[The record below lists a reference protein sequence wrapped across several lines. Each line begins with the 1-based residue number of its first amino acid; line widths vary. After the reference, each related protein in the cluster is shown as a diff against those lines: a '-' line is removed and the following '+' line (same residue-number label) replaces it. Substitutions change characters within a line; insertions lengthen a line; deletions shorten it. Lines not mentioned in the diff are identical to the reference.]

1 MSAVLSVAV
10 LGRVVVRRDGV
21 AAPVPTGRTTELLV
35 RLALEGGR
43 PVRAQRLAEDLWPG
57 GARANTLQVKVSQ
70 LRRALGD
77 PAAVPGGSAGYALVA
92 DAVDALDVTRLA
104 AEGAARLADGDP
116 AAAATSCRAG
126 LQLFDTEVLPA
137 AGDGEWVAPHRVRLT
152 EVRLRLTEDE
162 LAARLALGAAGE
174 LVGELEALVAEHP
187 LREGLWAL
195 LVTALYRAGRPADA
209 LAAHRRVT
217 RMLAEE
223 LGVDPSPALAG
234 LAHQVLVHD
243 PALGGPPRG
252 NLPAPTTALVGRAA
266 ELAAV
271 RAALDGHRLV
281 TVVGPAGVG
290 KTRLAVEA
298 ARGRQAPDGTW
309 LARLE
314 GVRTADELPTALAEA
329 LPGHTGITGLRT
341 ADLLLVL
348 DNCEHLVD
356 AVGDAVTHV
365 LDAAPGVR
373 VLATSQRALGVEG
386 ELTFP
391 LAPLADDDAVALFT
405 ARAHRAA
412 GTGPDVLPLCR
423 ALDGL
428 PLAIELAAARTRVL
442 SVPEIRRRLD
452 DRFALLADP
461 TVRGPERRRTLAAA
475 LAWSYDL
482 LFPDDQRGLWAL
494 AAFPAGASLAGLEHV
509 LAALDVPRAAALDV
523 VERLVDRSLVLVDAH
538 PTGTRYRLLDG
549 VRAFAR
555 GRADT
560 AVTDSALVDWVAG
573 LAATVAAGVRGPQQS
588 ALVAVTA
595 AERATIDAAL
605 AVAGATPTGAAA
617 EGDGQPGAQLG
628 GSTTAAARIP
638 TGVAA
643 DRDDLPGAQL
653 DGSTTAAAR
662 IPARVAADIAVG
674 FGWAWVLLDDAGAA
688 ARLRPFADRS
698 DARLLLSFVEAMSG
712 DLRAARAALD
722 GVPDGVPNDPDRARW
737 FGGFVL
743 SQEGRFAEA
752 AADLERCHTAFGAR
766 GEDWWA
772 GGSLLLA
779 AFARLGLGDVAAAA
793 DHCAAAVRILEPLGD
808 AWGLQ
813 HAEAALGRIAQA
825 TGRFADAARHH
836 ARAAAATERLGFPG
850 ATALHLLHLA
860 KAQLAD
866 DDPAAAA
873 TLERATAGAE
883 QAGDLRLLTQ
893 TRVTRAELLL
903 ADGHRAAARDLLV
916 AADRWYREFGEGEG
930 ADLARELLRQ
940 VEATS
945 PD

>member
-1 MSAVLSVAV
+1 M
-10 LGRVVVRRDGV
+10 
-21 AAPVPTGRTTELLV
+21 
-35 RLALEGGR
+35 
-43 PVRAQRLAEDLWPG
+43 
-57 GARANTLQVKVSQ
+57 
-70 LRRALGD
+70 
-77 PAAVPGGSAGYALVA
+77 
-92 DAVDALDVTRLA
+92 
-104 AEGAARLADGDP
+104 
-116 AAAATSCRAG
+116 
-126 LQLFDTEVLPA
+126 
-137 AGDGEWVAPHRVRLT
+137 
-152 EVRLRLTEDE
+152 
-162 LAARLALGAAGE
+162 
-174 LVGELEALVAEHP
+174 GELEALVAEQP

-223 LGVDPSPALAG
+223 LGVDPGPALAG

-329 LPGHTGITGLRT
+329 LPGHTGIAGLRT

-405 ARAHRAA
+405 VRAHRAA

-442 SVPEIRRRLD
+442 SVPEILRRLD

-461 TVRGPERRRTLAAA
+461 TARGPERRRTLAAA

-555 GRADT
+555 ERADT
-560 AVTDSALVDWVAG
+560 AATDSALVDWVAG
-573 LAATVAAGVRGPQQS
+573 LAATVAAGVRGPRQA

-605 AVAGATPTGAAA
+605 ALAGATPTAGAAD
-617 EGDGQPGAQLG
+617 DG
-628 GSTTAAARIP
+628 
-638 TGVAA
+638 
-643 DRDDLPGAQL
+643 RDPRDGLPGAQL
-653 DGSTTAAAR
+653 AHVSTG
-662 IPARVAADIAVG
+662 VAADIAVG

-688 ARLRPFADRS
+688 ARLRPFADRA

-722 GVPDGVPNDPDRARW
+722 GVPDGDPDRVRW

-743 SQEGRFAEA
+743 TQEGRFAEA
-752 AADLERCHTAFGAR
+752 AADLERCHTAFSAR

-836 ARAAAATERLGFPG
+836 ARAAAATDRLGFPG

-860 KAQLAD
+860 KAQLAA

-883 QAGDLRLLTQ
+883 QAGDRRLLTQ

-916 AADRWYREFGEGEG
+916 AADRWYREFGAGEG
-930 ADLARELLRQ
+930 AELARQLLAQ
-940 VEATS
+940 TEPS
-945 PD
+945 

>member
-1 MSAVLSVAV
+1 MLTVAV

-77 PAAVPGGSAGYALVA
+77 PAAVPGGSAGYALAA
-92 DAVDALDVTRLA
+92 DAVDALDATRLA

-137 AGDGEWVAPHRVRLT
+137 AGDGDWVAPHRVRLT
-152 EVRLRLTEDE
+152 ETRLRLTEDE

-223 LGVDPSPALAG
+223 LGVDPGPALAG

-461 TVRGPERRRTLAAA
+461 TGRGPERRRTLAAA

-555 GRADT
+555 ERADT
-560 AVTDSALVDWVAG
+560 AATDTALVDWVAG

-605 AVAGATPTGAAA
+605 ALAGATPTGAAA
-617 EGDGQPGAQLG
+617 EGDGLPGAQLG
-628 GSTTAAARIP
+628 GSATAAAGIP

-643 DRDDLPGAQL
+643 DRDGLPGAQL
-653 DGSTTAAAR
+653 GGSATAAAR
-662 IPARVAADIAVG
+662 IPAGVAADIAVG

-688 ARLRPFADRS
+688 ARLRPFADRA

-722 GVPDGVPNDPDRARW
+722 GVLDGDPDRVRW

-743 SQEGRFAEA
+743 TQEGRFAEA
-752 AADLERCHTAFGAR
+752 AADLERCHTAFSAR

-836 ARAAAATERLGFPG
+836 ARAAAATDRLGFPG

-860 KAQLAD
+860 KAQLAA

-883 QAGDLRLLTQ
+883 QAGDRRLLTQ

-916 AADRWYREFGEGEG
+916 AADRWYREFGAGEG
-930 ADLARELLRQ
+930 AELARQLLAQ
-940 VEATS
+940 TEPS
-945 PD
+945 

>member
-1 MSAVLSVAV
+1 VFPVLTVAV

-21 AAPVPTGRTTELLV
+21 PAAVPTGRTTELLI

-57 GARANTLQVKVSQ
+57 GVRPNTLQVKVSQ
-70 LRRALGD
+70 LRRALGGA
-77 PAAVPGGSAGYALVA
+77 AAVPSGPAGYALVA
-92 DAVDALDVTRLA
+92 DTVDAVDAIRLA

-116 AAAATSCRAG
+116 EAAATACRAG
-126 LQLFDTEVLPA
+126 LRLFDTEVLPA
-137 AGDGEWVAPHRVRLT
+137 AGDGDWVAPHRVRLT

-195 LVTALYRAGRPADA
+195 LVTALYRAARPADA

-217 RMLAEE
+217 RMLADE
-223 LGVDPSPALAG
+223 LGVDPGPALAA
-234 LAHQVLVHD
+234 LAQQVLVHD

-252 NLPAPTTALVGRAA
+252 NLPAPTTPLVGRAT

-271 RAALDGHRLV
+271 RAALDEHRLV

-298 ARGRQAPDGTW
+298 ARGRQAPHGTW
-309 LARLE
+309 LVRLE

-329 LPGHTGITGLRT
+329 LPGNTGLAGLRT
-341 ADLLLVL
+341 SDVLLVL
-348 DNCEHLVD
+348 DNCEHLVG
-356 AVGDAVTHV
+356 AVGDAVTQV

-373 VLATSQRALGVEG
+373 VLATSQRALGVGG
-386 ELTFP
+386 ERIFP

-412 GTGPDVLPLCR
+412 GAGPDVLPLCR

-442 SVPEIRRRLD
+442 SVPEILRRLD

-461 TVRGPERRRTLAAA
+461 TARGPERRRTLAAA

-494 AAFPAGASLAGLEHV
+494 AAFPAGASLAALEHV

-523 VERLVDRSLVLVDAH
+523 VERLVDRSLVLVDPH

-549 VRAFAR
+549 VRAFAWE
-555 GRADT
+555 RAG
-560 AVTDSALVDWVAG
+560 AVAGIAEAALVDWVAR
-573 LAATVAAGVRGPQQS
+573 LAATVDAGVRGPEQA

-605 AVAGATPTGAAA
+605 ALAGPEVG
-617 EGDGQPGAQLG
+617 
-628 GSTTAAARIP
+628 
-638 TGVAA
+638 
-643 DRDDLPGAQL
+643 
-653 DGSTTAAAR
+653 
-662 IPARVAADIAVG
+662 ADIAVG

-688 ARLRPFADRS
+688 ARLRPFADRA

-722 GVPDGVPNDPDRARW
+722 GVRDGDPDRARW

-752 AADLERCHTAFGAR
+752 AADLETCHTAFSAR
-766 GEDWWA
+766 GEEWWA

-779 AFARLGLGDVAAAA
+779 AFARLGLGDVATAA
-793 DHCAAAVRILEPLGD
+793 DHCAAAIRIVEPLGD
-808 AWGLQ
+808 AWALQ

-860 KAQLAD
+860 KAQLAA

-873 TLERATAGAE
+873 TVERAAAGAE
-883 QAGDLRLLTQ
+883 RAGDRRLLTQ
-893 TRVTRAELLL
+893 TRVIRAELLL
-903 ADGHRAAARDLLV
+903 ADGHRDAARELLV
-916 AADRWYREFGEGEG
+916 AADRWYSEFGAGEG
-930 ADLARELLRQ
+930 ADLARELLQQ
-940 VEATS
+940 VET
-945 PD
+945 

>member
-1 MSAVLSVAV
+1 M
-10 LGRVVVRRDGV
+10 
-21 AAPVPTGRTTELLV
+21 
-35 RLALEGGR
+35 
-43 PVRAQRLAEDLWPG
+43 
-57 GARANTLQVKVSQ
+57 
-70 LRRALGD
+70 
-77 PAAVPGGSAGYALVA
+77 
-92 DAVDALDVTRLA
+92 
-104 AEGAARLADGDP
+104 
-116 AAAATSCRAG
+116 
-126 LQLFDTEVLPA
+126 
-137 AGDGEWVAPHRVRLT
+137 
-152 EVRLRLTEDE
+152 
-162 LAARLALGAAGE
+162 
-174 LVGELEALVAEHP
+174 
-187 LREGLWAL
+187 
-195 LVTALYRAGRPADA
+195 
-209 LAAHRRVT
+209 
-217 RMLAEE
+217 
-223 LGVDPSPALAG
+223 
-234 LAHQVLVHD
+234 
-243 PALGGPPRG
+243 
-252 NLPAPTTALVGRAA
+252 
-266 ELAAV
+266 
-271 RAALDGHRLV
+271 
-281 TVVGPAGVG
+281 
-290 KTRLAVEA
+290 
-298 ARGRQAPDGTW
+298 
-309 LARLE
+309 
-314 GVRTADELPTALAEA
+314 
-329 LPGHTGITGLRT
+329 
-341 ADLLLVL
+341 L

-442 SVPEIRRRLD
+442 SVPEILRRLD

-461 TVRGPERRRTLAAA
+461 TARGPERRRTLAAA

-494 AAFPAGASLAGLEHV
+494 AAFPAGASLA
-509 LAALDVPRAAALDV
+509 AARA
-523 VERLVDRSLVLVDAH
+523 
-538 PTGTRYRLLDG
+538 
-549 VRAFAR
+549 RARRAGRAR
-555 GRADT
+555 GRPRSTSSNGWWTARSSWSTRTRRAPATGSSTASARSPGSGPTPPPRTPRSSTGSRAWRRPSPPGCADRSSPPWSPSRPRNAPRST
-560 AVTDSALVDWVAG
+560 RRSPWQARRRRAL
-573 LAATVAAGVRGPQQS
+573 PP
-588 ALVAVTA
+588 
-595 AERATIDAAL
+595 RAMACRC
-605 AVAGATPTGAAA
+605 AAA
-617 EGDGQPGAQLG
+617 APRPPPRHPHRRAADRDGLPGAQLG
-628 GSTTAAARIP
+628 GSATAAARIP
-638 TGVAA
+638 TG
-643 DRDDLPGAQL
+643 
-653 DGSTTAAAR
+653 
-662 IPARVAADIAVG
+662 VAADIAVG

-688 ARLRPFADRS
+688 ARLRPFADRA

-722 GVPDGVPNDPDRARW
+722 GVLDGDPDRVRW

-743 SQEGRFAEA
+743 TQEGRFAEA
-752 AADLERCHTAFGAR
+752 AADLERCHTAFSAR

-860 KAQLAD
+860 KAQLAA

-883 QAGDLRLLTQ
+883 QAGDRRLLTQ

-916 AADRWYREFGEGEG
+916 AADRWYREFGAGEG
-930 ADLARELLRQ
+930 AELARQLLAQ
-940 VEATS
+940 TEPS
-945 PD
+945 

>member
-1 MSAVLSVAV
+1 MLTVAV

-77 PAAVPGGSAGYALVA
+77 PAAVPGGSAGYALAA
-92 DAVDALDVTRLA
+92 DAVDALDATRLA

-137 AGDGEWVAPHRVRLT
+137 AGDGDWVAPHRVRLT
-152 EVRLRLTEDE
+152 ETRLRLTEDE

-223 LGVDPSPALAG
+223 LGVDPGPALAG

-461 TVRGPERRRTLAAA
+461 TGRGPERRRTLAAA

-555 GRADT
+555 ERADT
-560 AVTDSALVDWVAG
+560 AATDTALVDWVAG

-605 AVAGATPTGAAA
+605 ALAGATPTGAAA
-617 EGDGQPGAQLG
+617 EGDGLPGAQVG
-628 GSTTAAARIP
+628 GSAAAAAGIP

-643 DRDDLPGAQL
+643 DRDGLPGAQAG
-653 DGSTTAAAR
+653 GSATAAAG
-662 IPARVAADIAVG
+662 IPAG
-674 FGWAWVLLDDAGAA
+674 
-688 ARLRPFADRS
+688 
-698 DARLLLSFVEAMSG
+698 
-712 DLRAARAALD
+712 
-722 GVPDGVPNDPDRARW
+722 
-737 FGGFVL
+737 
-743 SQEGRFAEA
+743 
-752 AADLERCHTAFGAR
+752 
-766 GEDWWA
+766 
-772 GGSLLLA
+772 
-779 AFARLGLGDVAAAA
+779 
-793 DHCAAAVRILEPLGD
+793 
-808 AWGLQ
+808 
-813 HAEAALGRIAQA
+813 
-825 TGRFADAARHH
+825 
-836 ARAAAATERLGFPG
+836 
-850 ATALHLLHLA
+850 
-860 KAQLAD
+860 
-866 DDPAAAA
+866 
-873 TLERATAGAE
+873 
-883 QAGDLRLLTQ
+883 
-893 TRVTRAELLL
+893 
-903 ADGHRAAARDLLV
+903 V
-916 AADRWYREFGEGEG
+916 AADRDGLPG
-930 ADLARELLRQ
+930 AQSAAPRPPPRASPPALPP
-940 VEATS
+940 TS
-945 PD
+945 PSASAGRGCCSTTPARPPGCARSPTGPTRGCS

>member
-1 MSAVLSVAV
+1 MGTSVFPVLTVAV

-21 AAPVPTGRTTELLV
+21 RAPVPTGRTTELLI

-57 GARANTLQVKVSQ
+57 GAQPNTLQVKVSQ
-70 LRRALGD
+70 LRRALGGA
-77 PAAVPGGSAGYALVA
+77 AAVPSGPAGYALVA
-92 DAVDALDVTRLA
+92 DTVDAREAIRLA

-116 AAAATSCRAG
+116 EAAATACRAG
-126 LQLFDTEVLPA
+126 LRLFDTEVLPA
-137 AGDGEWVAPHRVRLT
+137 AGDGDWVAPHRVRLT

-195 LVTALYRAGRPADA
+195 LVTALYRAARPADA

-217 RMLAEE
+217 RMLADE
-223 LGVDPSPALAG
+223 LGVDPGPALAA
-234 LAHQVLVHD
+234 LAQQVLVHD

-252 NLPAPTTALVGRAA
+252 NLPAPTTPLVGRAT

-271 RAALDGHRLV
+271 RAALDEHRLV

-298 ARGRQAPDGTW
+298 ARGRQAPHGTW
-309 LARLE
+309 LVRLV
-314 GVRTADELPTALAEA
+314 GVRTADELTTALAEA
-329 LPGHTGITGLRT
+329 LPGNTGLAGLRT
-341 ADLLLVL
+341 SDVLLVL
-348 DNCEHLVD
+348 DNCEHLVG
-356 AVGDAVTHV
+356 AVGDAVTQV

-373 VLATSQRALGVEG
+373 VLATSQRALGVGG
-386 ELTFP
+386 ERIFP

-412 GTGPDVLPLCR
+412 GAGPDVLPLCR

-442 SVPEIRRRLD
+442 SVPEILRRLD

-461 TVRGPERRRTLAAA
+461 TARGPERRRTLAAA

-494 AAFPAGASLAGLEHV
+494 AAFPAGASLAALEHV

-523 VERLVDRSLVLVDAH
+523 VERLVDRSLVLVDPH

-549 VRAFAR
+549 VRAFAWE
-555 GRADT
+555 RAG
-560 AVTDSALVDWVAG
+560 AVAGIAEAALVDWVAR
-573 LAATVAAGVRGPQQS
+573 LAATVDAGVRGPEQA

-605 AVAGATPTGAAA
+605 ALAGPEVG
-617 EGDGQPGAQLG
+617 
-628 GSTTAAARIP
+628 
-638 TGVAA
+638 
-643 DRDDLPGAQL
+643 
-653 DGSTTAAAR
+653 
-662 IPARVAADIAVG
+662 ADIAVG

-688 ARLRPFADRS
+688 ARLRPFADRA

-722 GVPDGVPNDPDRARW
+722 GVRDGDPDRARW

-752 AADLERCHTAFGAR
+752 AADLETCHTAFSAR
-766 GEDWWA
+766 GEEWWA

-779 AFARLGLGDVAAAA
+779 AFARLGLGDVATAA
-793 DHCAAAVRILEPLGD
+793 DRCAAAIRIVEPLGD
-808 AWGLQ
+808 AWALQ

-860 KAQLAD
+860 KAQLAA
-866 DDPAAAA
+866 DDPAAGA
-873 TLERATAGAE
+873 TVERAAAGAE
-883 QAGDLRLLTQ
+883 RAGDRRLLTQ

-903 ADGHRAAARDLLV
+903 ADGHRDAARELLV
-916 AADRWYREFGEGEG
+916 AADRWYSEFGAGEG
-930 ADLARELLRQ
+930 ADLARELLQ
-940 VEATS
+940 QIET
-945 PD
+945 

>member
-1 MSAVLSVAV
+1 M
-10 LGRVVVRRDGV
+10 
-21 AAPVPTGRTTELLV
+21 
-35 RLALEGGR
+35 
-43 PVRAQRLAEDLWPG
+43 
-57 GARANTLQVKVSQ
+57 
-70 LRRALGD
+70 
-77 PAAVPGGSAGYALVA
+77 
-92 DAVDALDVTRLA
+92 
-104 AEGAARLADGDP
+104 
-116 AAAATSCRAG
+116 
-126 LQLFDTEVLPA
+126 
-137 AGDGEWVAPHRVRLT
+137 
-152 EVRLRLTEDE
+152 
-162 LAARLALGAAGE
+162 
-174 LVGELEALVAEHP
+174 
-187 LREGLWAL
+187 
-195 LVTALYRAGRPADA
+195 
-209 LAAHRRVT
+209 
-217 RMLAEE
+217 
-223 LGVDPSPALAG
+223 
-234 LAHQVLVHD
+234 
-243 PALGGPPRG
+243 
-252 NLPAPTTALVGRAA
+252 
-266 ELAAV
+266 
-271 RAALDGHRLV
+271 
-281 TVVGPAGVG
+281 
-290 KTRLAVEA
+290 
-298 ARGRQAPDGTW
+298 
-309 LARLE
+309 
-314 GVRTADELPTALAEA
+314 
-329 LPGHTGITGLRT
+329 
-341 ADLLLVL
+341 
-348 DNCEHLVD
+348 
-356 AVGDAVTHV
+356 
-365 LDAAPGVR
+365 
-373 VLATSQRALGVEG
+373 
-386 ELTFP
+386 
-391 LAPLADDDAVALFT
+391 
-405 ARAHRAA
+405 
-412 GTGPDVLPLCR
+412 
-423 ALDGL
+423 
-428 PLAIELAAARTRVL
+428 L

-461 TVRGPERRRTLAAA
+461 TARGPERRRTLAAA

-555 GRADT
+555 ERADT
-560 AVTDSALVDWVAG
+560 AATDTALVDWVAG

-605 AVAGATPTGAAA
+605 ALAGAAPTGAAA
-617 EGDGQPGAQLG
+617 EGDGLPGAQVG
-628 GSTTAAARIP
+628 GSATAAAGIP
-638 TGVAA
+638 AGVAA
-643 DRDDLPGAQL
+643 DRDGLPGAQSRL
-653 DGSTTAAAR
+653 RDRPRASPPALPPTAMACRCAARAAAAR
-662 IPARVAADIAVG
+662 VPTGVAADIAVG

-688 ARLRPFADRS
+688 ARLRPFADRA

-722 GVPDGVPNDPDRARW
+722 GVLDGDPDRVRW

-743 SQEGRFAEA
+743 TQEGRFAEA
-752 AADLERCHTAFGAR
+752 AADLERCHTAFSAR

-860 KAQLAD
+860 KAQLAA

-883 QAGDLRLLTQ
+883 QAGDRRLLTQ

-916 AADRWYREFGEGEG
+916 AADRWYREFGAGEG
-930 ADLARELLRQ
+930 AELARQLLAQ
-940 VEATS
+940 TEPS
-945 PD
+945 

>member
-1 MSAVLSVAV
+1 VFPVLTVAV

-21 AAPVPTGRTTELLV
+21 PAAVPTGRTTELLI

-57 GARANTLQVKVSQ
+57 GARPNTLQVKVSQ
-70 LRRALGD
+70 LRRALGGA
-77 PAAVPGGSAGYALVA
+77 AAVPGGPAGYALVA
-92 DAVDALDVTRLA
+92 DTVDAVDAIRLA

-116 AAAATSCRAG
+116 EAAATACRAG
-126 LQLFDTEVLPA
+126 LRLFDTEVLPA
-137 AGDGEWVAPHRVRLT
+137 AGDGDWVAPHRVRLT

-195 LVTALYRAGRPADA
+195 LVTALYRAARPADA

-217 RMLAEE
+217 RMLADE
-223 LGVDPSPALAG
+223 LGVDPGPALAA
-234 LAHQVLVHD
+234 LAQQVLVHD

-252 NLPAPTTALVGRAA
+252 NLPAPTTPLVGRAT

-271 RAALDGHRLV
+271 RAALDEHRLV

-298 ARGRQAPDGTW
+298 ARGRQAPHGTW
-309 LARLE
+309 LVRLE

-329 LPGHTGITGLRT
+329 LPGNTGLAGLRT
-341 ADLLLVL
+341 SDVLLVL
-348 DNCEHLVD
+348 DNCEHLVG
-356 AVGDAVTHV
+356 AVGDAVTQV

-373 VLATSQRALGVEG
+373 VLATSQRALGVGG
-386 ELTFP
+386 ERIFP

-412 GTGPDVLPLCR
+412 GAGPDVLPLCR

-442 SVPEIRRRLD
+442 SVPEILRRLD

-461 TVRGPERRRTLAAA
+461 TARGPERRRTLAAA

-494 AAFPAGASLAGLEHV
+494 AAFPAGASLAALEHV

-523 VERLVDRSLVLVDAH
+523 VERLVDRSLVLVDPH

-549 VRAFAR
+549 VRAFAWE
-555 GRADT
+555 RAG
-560 AVTDSALVDWVAG
+560 AVAGIAEAALVDWVTR
-573 LAATVAAGVRGPQQS
+573 LAATVDAGVRGPEQA

-605 AVAGATPTGAAA
+605 ALAGPEVG
-617 EGDGQPGAQLG
+617 
-628 GSTTAAARIP
+628 
-638 TGVAA
+638 
-643 DRDDLPGAQL
+643 
-653 DGSTTAAAR
+653 
-662 IPARVAADIAVG
+662 ADIAVG

-688 ARLRPFADRS
+688 GRLRPFADRA

-722 GVPDGVPNDPDRARW
+722 GVRDGDPDRARW

-752 AADLERCHTAFGAR
+752 AADLETCHTAFSAR
-766 GEDWWA
+766 GEEWWA

-779 AFARLGLGDVAAAA
+779 AFARLGLGDVATAA
-793 DHCAAAVRILEPLGD
+793 DHCAAAIRIVEPLGD
-808 AWGLQ
+808 AWALQ

-860 KAQLAD
+860 KAQLAA

-873 TLERATAGAE
+873 TVERAAAGAE
-883 QAGDLRLLTQ
+883 RAGDRRLLTQ
-893 TRVTRAELLL
+893 TRVIRAELLL
-903 ADGHRAAARDLLV
+903 ADGHRDAARELLV
-916 AADRWYREFGEGEG
+916 AADRWYSEFGAGEG
-930 ADLARELLRQ
+930 ADLARELLQ
-940 VEATS
+940 QIET
-945 PD
+945 

>member
-1 MSAVLSVAV
+1 MLTVAV

-77 PAAVPGGSAGYALVA
+77 PTAVPGGPAGYALVA
-92 DAVDALDVTRLA
+92 DAVDALDATRLA

-126 LQLFDTEVLPA
+126 LQLFDSEVLPA
-137 AGDGEWVAPHRVRLT
+137 AGDGDWVAPHRVRLT
-152 EVRLRLTEDE
+152 ETRLRLTEDE

-223 LGVDPSPALAG
+223 LGVDPGPALAG

-442 SVPEIRRRLD
+442 SVPEIRQRLD

-494 AAFPAGASLAGLEHV
+494 AAFPAGASLTGLEHV

-555 GRADT
+555 ERADT
-560 AVTDSALVDWVAG
+560 AATDTALVDWVAG

-617 EGDGQPGAQLG
+617 EGD
-628 GSTTAAARIP
+628 
-638 TGVAA
+638 
-643 DRDDLPGAQL
+643 DLPGAQL

-662 IPARVAADIAVG
+662 IPTGVAADIAVG

-688 ARLRPFADRS
+688 ARLRPFADRA

-722 GVPDGVPNDPDRARW
+722 GVPDGVPDDPDRARW

-860 KAQLAD
+860 KAQLAA

-916 AADRWYREFGEGEG
+916 AADRWYREFGAGEG
-930 ADLARELLRQ
+930 ADLARELLRH

>member
-1 MSAVLSVAV
+1 MGTSVFPVLTVAV

-21 AAPVPTGRTTELLV
+21 PAAVPTGRTTELLI

-57 GARANTLQVKVSQ
+57 GAQPNTLQVKVSQ
-70 LRRALGD
+70 LRRALGGA
-77 PAAVPGGSAGYALVA
+77 AAVPSGPAGYALVA
-92 DAVDALDVTRLA
+92 DTVDAREAIRLA

-116 AAAATSCRAG
+116 EAAATACRAG
-126 LQLFDTEVLPA
+126 LRLFDTEVLPA
-137 AGDGEWVAPHRVRLT
+137 AGDGDWVAPHRVRLT

-195 LVTALYRAGRPADA
+195 LVTALYRAARPADA

-217 RMLAEE
+217 RMLADE
-223 LGVDPSPALAG
+223 LGVDPGPALAA
-234 LAHQVLVHD
+234 LAQQVLVHD

-252 NLPAPTTALVGRAA
+252 NLPAPTTPLVGRAT

-271 RAALDGHRLV
+271 RAALDEHRLV

-298 ARGRQAPDGTW
+298 ARGRQAPQGTW
-309 LARLE
+309 LVRLE

-329 LPGHTGITGLRT
+329 LPGNTGLAGLRT
-341 ADLLLVL
+341 SDVLLVL
-348 DNCEHLVD
+348 DNCEHLVG
-356 AVGDAVTHV
+356 AVGDAVTQV

-373 VLATSQRALGVEG
+373 VLATSQRALGVGG
-386 ELTFP
+386 ERIFP

-412 GTGPDVLPLCR
+412 GAGPDVLPLCR

-442 SVPEIRRRLD
+442 SVPEILRRLD

-461 TVRGPERRRTLAAA
+461 TARGPERRRTLAAA

-494 AAFPAGASLAGLEHV
+494 AAFPAGASLAALEHV

-523 VERLVDRSLVLVDAH
+523 VERLVDRSLVLVDPH

-549 VRAFAR
+549 VRAFAWE
-555 GRADT
+555 RAG
-560 AVTDSALVDWVAG
+560 AVAGIAEAALVDWVAR
-573 LAATVAAGVRGPQQS
+573 LAATVDAGVRGPEQA

-605 AVAGATPTGAAA
+605 ALAGPEVG
-617 EGDGQPGAQLG
+617 
-628 GSTTAAARIP
+628 
-638 TGVAA
+638 
-643 DRDDLPGAQL
+643 
-653 DGSTTAAAR
+653 
-662 IPARVAADIAVG
+662 ADIAVG

-688 ARLRPFADRS
+688 ARLRPFADRA

-722 GVPDGVPNDPDRARW
+722 GVRDGDPDRARW

-752 AADLERCHTAFGAR
+752 AADLETCHTAFSAR
-766 GEDWWA
+766 GEEWWA

-779 AFARLGLGDVAAAA
+779 AFARLGLGDVATAA
-793 DHCAAAVRILEPLGD
+793 DRCAAAIRIVEPLGD
-808 AWGLQ
+808 AWALQ

-860 KAQLAD
+860 KAQLAA
-866 DDPAAAA
+866 DDPAAGA
-873 TLERATAGAE
+873 TVERAAAGAE
-883 QAGDLRLLTQ
+883 RAGDRRLLTQ

-903 ADGHRAAARDLLV
+903 ADGHRDAARELLV
-916 AADRWYREFGEGEG
+916 AADRWYSEFGAGEG
-930 ADLARELLRQ
+930 ADLARELLQ
-940 VEATS
+940 QIET
-945 PD
+945 

>member
-1 MSAVLSVAV
+1 VAV

-21 AAPVPTGRTTELLV
+21 PTPVPTGRTTELLI

-57 GARANTLQVKVSQ
+57 GARPNTLQVKVSQ

-77 PAAVPGGSAGYALVA
+77 AAAVPGGPAGYALVA
-92 DAVDALDVTRLA
+92 DTVDAQEATRLA

-116 AAAATSCRAG
+116 EAAATTCRAG
-126 LQLFDTEVLPA
+126 LRLFDTEVLPA
-137 AGDGEWVAPHRVRLT
+137 AGDGDWVAPHRVRLT

-442 SVPEIRRRLD
+442 SVPEIRQRLD

-494 AAFPAGASLAGLEHV
+494 AAFPAGASLTGLEHV

-555 GRADT
+555 ERADT
-560 AVTDSALVDWVAG
+560 AATDTALVDWVAG

-605 AVAGATPTGAAA
+605 ALAGATPTGAAA
-617 EGDGQPGAQLG
+617 EGDDLPGAQLG
-628 GSTTAAARIP
+628 GSATAAARIP
-638 TGVAA
+638 TG
-643 DRDDLPGAQL
+643 
-653 DGSTTAAAR
+653 
-662 IPARVAADIAVG
+662 VAADIAVG

-688 ARLRPFADRS
+688 ARLRPFADRA

-722 GVPDGVPNDPDRARW
+722 GVLDGDPDRVRW

-743 SQEGRFAEA
+743 TQEGRFAEA
-752 AADLERCHTAFGAR
+752 AADLERCHPAFGAR

-860 KAQLAD
+860 KAQLAA

-916 AADRWYREFGEGEG
+916 AADRWYREFGAGEG
-930 ADLARELLRQ
+930 ADLARELLRH

>member
-77 PAAVPGGSAGYALVA
+77 PAAVPGGPAGYALVA
-92 DAVDALDVTRLA
+92 DAVDALDATRLA

-442 SVPEIRRRLD
+442 SVPEIRQRLD

-555 GRADT
+555 ERADT
-560 AVTDSALVDWVAG
+560 AATDTALVDWVAG

-605 AVAGATPTGAAA
+605 ALAGARPTGAGA
-617 EGDGQPGAQLG
+617 EGDDVPGAQLG

-653 DGSTTAAAR
+653 GDSTTPAAR
-662 IPARVAADIAVG
+662 IPTGVAADIAVG

-688 ARLRPFADRS
+688 ARLRPFADRA

-722 GVPDGVPNDPDRARW
+722 GVLDGDPDRVRW

-860 KAQLAD
+860 KAQLAA

-916 AADRWYREFGEGEG
+916 AADRWYREFGAGEG
-930 ADLARELLRQ
+930 ADLARELLRH

>member
-1 MSAVLSVAV
+1 MLTVAV

-77 PAAVPGGSAGYALVA
+77 PTAVPGGPAGYALVA
-92 DAVDALDVTRLA
+92 DAVDALDATRLA

-126 LQLFDTEVLPA
+126 LQLFDSEVLPA
-137 AGDGEWVAPHRVRLT
+137 AGDGDWVAPHRVRLT
-152 EVRLRLTEDE
+152 ETRLRLTEDE

-223 LGVDPSPALAG
+223 LGVDPGPALAG

-365 LDAAPGVR
+365 LDVAPGVR

-442 SVPEIRRRLD
+442 SVPEIRQRLD

-494 AAFPAGASLAGLEHV
+494 AAFPAGASLTGLEHV

-555 GRADT
+555 ERADT
-560 AVTDSALVDWVAG
+560 AATDTALVDWVAG

-605 AVAGATPTGAAA
+605 ALAGARPTGAAA
-617 EGDGQPGAQLG
+617 EGDDLPGAQLG

-653 DGSTTAAAR
+653 GDSTTPAAR
-662 IPARVAADIAVG
+662 IPTGVAADIAVG

-688 ARLRPFADRS
+688 ARLRPFADRA

-722 GVPDGVPNDPDRARW
+722 GVLDGDPDRVRW

-860 KAQLAD
+860 KAQLAA

-916 AADRWYREFGEGEG
+916 AADRWYREFGAGEG
-930 ADLARELLRQ
+930 ADLARELLRH

>member
-1 MSAVLSVAV
+1 MGTSVFPVLTVAV

-21 AAPVPTGRTTELLV
+21 PAAVPTGRTTELLI

-57 GARANTLQVKVSQ
+57 GAQPNTLQVKVSQ
-70 LRRALGD
+70 LRRALGGA
-77 PAAVPGGSAGYALVA
+77 AAVPSGPAGYALVA
-92 DAVDALDVTRLA
+92 DTVDAREAIRLA

-116 AAAATSCRAG
+116 EAAATACRAG
-126 LQLFDTEVLPA
+126 LRLFDTEVLPA
-137 AGDGEWVAPHRVRLT
+137 AGDGDWVAPHRVRLT

-195 LVTALYRAGRPADA
+195 LVTALYRAARPADA

-217 RMLAEE
+217 RMLADE
-223 LGVDPSPALAG
+223 LGVDPGPALAA
-234 LAHQVLVHD
+234 LAQQVLVHD

-252 NLPAPTTALVGRAA
+252 NLPAPTTPLVGRAT

-271 RAALDGHRLV
+271 RAALDEHRLV

-298 ARGRQAPDGTW
+298 ARGRQAPHGTW
-309 LARLE
+309 LVRLE
-314 GVRTADELPTALAEA
+314 GVRTADELTTALAEA
-329 LPGHTGITGLRT
+329 LPGNTGLAGLRT
-341 ADLLLVL
+341 SDVLLVL
-348 DNCEHLVD
+348 DNCEHLVG
-356 AVGDAVTHV
+356 AVGDAVTQV

-373 VLATSQRALGVEG
+373 VLATSQRALGVGG
-386 ELTFP
+386 ERIFP

-405 ARAHRAA
+405 VRAHRAA

-442 SVPEIRRRLD
+442 SVPEILRRLD

-461 TVRGPERRRTLAAA
+461 TARGPERRRTLAAA

-494 AAFPAGASLAGLEHV
+494 AAFPAGASLAALEHV

-523 VERLVDRSLVLVDAH
+523 VERLVDRSLVLVDPH

-549 VRAFAR
+549 VRAFAWE
-555 GRADT
+555 RAG
-560 AVTDSALVDWVAG
+560 AVAGIAEAALVDWVAR
-573 LAATVAAGVRGPQQS
+573 LAATVDAGVRGPEQA

-605 AVAGATPTGAAA
+605 ALAGPEVG
-617 EGDGQPGAQLG
+617 
-628 GSTTAAARIP
+628 
-638 TGVAA
+638 
-643 DRDDLPGAQL
+643 
-653 DGSTTAAAR
+653 
-662 IPARVAADIAVG
+662 ADIAVG

-688 ARLRPFADRS
+688 ARLRPFADRA

-722 GVPDGVPNDPDRARW
+722 GVRDGDPDRARW

-752 AADLERCHTAFGAR
+752 AADLETCHTAFSAR
-766 GEDWWA
+766 GEEWWA

-779 AFARLGLGDVAAAA
+779 AFARLGLGDVATAA
-793 DHCAAAVRILEPLGD
+793 DHCAAAIRIVEPLGD
-808 AWGLQ
+808 AWALQ

-860 KAQLAD
+860 KAQLAA
-866 DDPAAAA
+866 DDPAAGA
-873 TLERATAGAE
+873 TVERAAAGAE
-883 QAGDLRLLTQ
+883 RAGDRRLLTQ

-903 ADGHRAAARDLLV
+903 ADGHRDAARELLV
-916 AADRWYREFGEGEG
+916 AADRWYSEFGAGEG
-930 ADLARELLRQ
+930 ADLARELLQQAEPR
-940 VEATS
+940 
-945 PD
+945 

>member
-1 MSAVLSVAV
+1 MGTSVFPVLTVAV

-21 AAPVPTGRTTELLV
+21 PAAVPTGRTTELLI

-57 GARANTLQVKVSQ
+57 GVRPNTLQVKVSQ
-70 LRRALGD
+70 LRRALGGA
-77 PAAVPGGSAGYALVA
+77 AAVPSGPAGYALVA
-92 DAVDALDVTRLA
+92 DTVDAVDAIRLA

-116 AAAATSCRAG
+116 EAAATACRAG
-126 LQLFDTEVLPA
+126 LRLFDTEVLPA
-137 AGDGEWVAPHRVRLT
+137 AGDGDWVAPHRVRLT

-195 LVTALYRAGRPADA
+195 LVTALYRAARPADA

-217 RMLAEE
+217 RMLADE
-223 LGVDPSPALAG
+223 LGVDPGPALAA
-234 LAHQVLVHD
+234 LAQQVLVHD

-252 NLPAPTTALVGRAA
+252 NLPAPTTPLVGRGT

-271 RAALDGHRLV
+271 RAALDEHRLV

-298 ARGRQAPDGTW
+298 ARGRQAPHGTW
-309 LARLE
+309 LVRLE

-329 LPGHTGITGLRT
+329 LPGNTGLAGLRT
-341 ADLLLVL
+341 SDVLLVL
-348 DNCEHLVD
+348 DNCEHLVG
-356 AVGDAVTHV
+356 AVGDAVTQV

-373 VLATSQRALGVEG
+373 VLATSQRALGVGG
-386 ELTFP
+386 ERIFP

-412 GTGPDVLPLCR
+412 GVGPDVLPLCR

-442 SVPEIRRRLD
+442 SVPEILRRLD

-461 TVRGPERRRTLAAA
+461 TARGPERRRTLAAA

-494 AAFPAGASLAGLEHV
+494 AAFPAGASLAALEHV

-549 VRAFAR
+549 VRAFAWE
-555 GRADT
+555 RAG
-560 AVTDSALVDWVAG
+560 AVAGIAEAALVDWVTR
-573 LAATVAAGVRGPQQS
+573 LAATVDAGVRGPEQA

-605 AVAGATPTGAAA
+605 ALAGPEVG
-617 EGDGQPGAQLG
+617 
-628 GSTTAAARIP
+628 
-638 TGVAA
+638 
-643 DRDDLPGAQL
+643 
-653 DGSTTAAAR
+653 
-662 IPARVAADIAVG
+662 ADIAVG

-688 ARLRPFADRS
+688 GRLRPFADRA

-722 GVPDGVPNDPDRARW
+722 GVRDGDPDRARW

-752 AADLERCHTAFGAR
+752 AADLETCHTAFSAR
-766 GEDWWA
+766 GEEWWA

-779 AFARLGLGDVAAAA
+779 AFARLGLGDVATAA
-793 DHCAAAVRILEPLGD
+793 DHCAAAIRIVEPLGD
-808 AWGLQ
+808 AWALQ

-860 KAQLAD
+860 KAQLAA

-873 TLERATAGAE
+873 TVERAAAGAE
-883 QAGDLRLLTQ
+883 RAGDRRLLTQ
-893 TRVTRAELLL
+893 TRVIRAELLL
-903 ADGHRAAARDLLV
+903 ADGHRDAARELLV
-916 AADRWYREFGEGEG
+916 AADRWYSEFGAGEG
-930 ADLARELLRQ
+930 ADLARELLQQ
-940 VEATS
+940 VET
-945 PD
+945 